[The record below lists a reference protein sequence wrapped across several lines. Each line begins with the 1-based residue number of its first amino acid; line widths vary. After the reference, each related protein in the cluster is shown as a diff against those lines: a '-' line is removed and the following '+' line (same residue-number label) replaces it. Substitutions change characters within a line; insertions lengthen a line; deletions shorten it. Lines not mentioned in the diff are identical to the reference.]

1 MDECVN
7 PHPQSFTG
15 SGTTSTSAIVDSS
28 RESNAISEPLIQAT
42 TYPPHIS
49 RPDRELDAE
58 FQSTSNLKVK
68 RKREPS
74 VQENDSQDD
83 LLCQCPICFEKW
95 SNTGSHRLISMKC
108 GHLFGQSC
116 IEKWITRARKDTKA
130 KCPQCNA
137 SISKRD
143 IRPIWAKQL
152 VSVDSCK
159 IEQMQT
165 DFDTL
170 RQRHQEQE
178 IELSKLRLAY
188 QMCRNEL
195 TRKDA
200 EIKRVQLMLES
211 NTAAI
216 NFGGR
221 ATASLIH
228 GLEFDKKLKFHE
240 TANICRVMAFNPGYD
255 MIVASKSTPG
265 GVHGIQKISM
275 VDNLNLETV
284 VNHSRAIRDIQCSS
298 SGLCL
303 TTALDSTAKITSLK
317 DNCVVQRY
325 EIETNVQMRPSI
337 SLFYS
342 FISYNL
348 TAPGWCCSWDEVDE
362 NRLYCGLIDDSVMV
376 FDVRNTRQHI
386 YHLKNHELTKKKPIH
401 SIVHMG
407 GSQNSILCANLD
419 CLYKWDL
426 NGDAPVCSVIEMD
439 SQGYHPYSV
448 SYDKASATILASF
461 RSQSST
467 KHIHGSLAEN
477 ILEVHNVF
485 HNPKKQTALARTWHF
500 SKPRVAQSNESATEY
515 VICAGDEVEKSL
527 CLWDDASTR
536 RSIDIGS
543 NVMDVKTTVIN
554 NEVYLAT
561 LTGNEMHLY
570 RS

>member
-1 MDECVN
+1 MDESVN
-7 PHPQSFTG
+7 PHPPSINE
-15 SGTTSTSAIVDSS
+15 SGTTSTSTIVDSS
-28 RESNAISEPLIQAT
+28 RELNASSEPLIQAT
-42 TYPPHIS
+42 ANSPPIS
-49 RPDRELDAE
+49 RPDRELDAD

-74 VQENDSQDD
+74 VEEPDSQDD

-116 IEKWITRARKDTKA
+116 IERWIARARKDTKA

-137 SISKRD
+137 TISKRD
-143 IRPIWAKQL
+143 IRPIWAKQI

-159 IEQMQT
+159 IEQMQN
-165 DFDTL
+165 DFDAL
-170 RQRHQEQE
+170 RQKYQEQE
-178 IELSKLRLAY
+178 IELSKLHLAY
-188 QMCRNEL
+188 QMCRTEL

-200 EIKRVQLMLES
+200 EIKKVQLLLDS
-211 NTAAI
+211 NTVAVD
-216 NFGGR
+216 FGVR
-221 ATASLIH
+221 TSVSLIH

-240 TANICRVMAFNPGYD
+240 TANICRVMAFNPGYN
-255 MIVASKSTPG
+255 MIVASKSTPT
-265 GVHGIQKISM
+265 GVHGVQKISL

-284 VNHSRAIRDIQCSS
+284 VNHSRAIRDIQCSP

-317 DNCVVQRY
+317 DNCVVQ
-325 EIETNVQMRPSI
+325 
-337 SLFYS
+337 
-342 FISYNL
+342 SYNL

-362 NRLYCGLIDDSVMV
+362 NRLYCGLMDDSIMV
-376 FDVRNTRQHI
+376 FDVRNTREHM

-401 SIVHMG
+401 SIVHMAG
-407 GSQNSILCANLD
+407 PKNSILCANLD
-419 CLYKWDL
+419 CLYQWDL
-426 NGDAPVCSVIEMD
+426 SGDAPVCSVIEVD

-461 RSQSST
+461 RSQTST

-477 ILEVHNVF
+477 ILEVQNVF
-485 HNPKKQTALARTWHF
+485 HNPQKQTALARTWHF
-500 SKPRVAQSNESATEY
+500 SKPRTAQSNESDTEY
-515 VICAGDEVEKSL
+515 IICAGDEAEKSL

-543 NVMDVKTTVIN
+543 NVMDVKTTVVN

>member
-1 MDECVN
+1 MDEYEN
-7 PHPQSFTG
+7 PHLMSTTE
-15 SGTTSTSAIVDSS
+15 SGTTSISTIIDIS
-28 RESNAISEPLIQAT
+28 RESNASSEPLIQAAT
-42 TYPPHIS
+42 DPPHIS
-49 RPDRELDAE
+49 RPDRELDAD

-74 VQENDSQDD
+74 VQEPDSQDD
-83 LLCQCPICFEKW
+83 LVCQCPICFEKW
-95 SNTGSHRLISMKC
+95 GNTGSHRLISMKC

-116 IEKWITRARKDTKA
+116 IEKWIARARKDTKA

-137 SISKRD
+137 NISKRD
-143 IRPIWAKQL
+143 IRPIWAKQII
-152 VSVDSCK
+152 SVDSCK
-159 IEQMQT
+159 IEQMKT
-165 DFDTL
+165 DFEAL

-188 QMCRNEL
+188 QMCRTEL
-195 TRKDA
+195 MRKDA
-200 EIKRVQLMLES
+200 EIKRFQLLVGN
-211 NTAAI
+211 NTAAVDI
-216 NFGGR
+216 GVR

-240 TANICRVMAFNPGYD
+240 TANICRVMAFNPGYN
-255 MIVASKSTPG
+255 MIVASKSTPA
-265 GVHGIQKISM
+265 GVHGVQKISL

-284 VNHSRAIRDIQCSS
+284 VNHSRAIRDIQCSP

-317 DNCVVQRY
+317 DNCVVQ
-325 EIETNVQMRPSI
+325 
-337 SLFYS
+337 
-342 FISYNL
+342 SYNL

-376 FDVRNTRQHI
+376 FDVRNTREHI

-407 GSQNSILCANLD
+407 GPKNSILCANLD
-419 CLYKWDL
+419 CLYQWDL
-426 NGDAPVCSVIEMD
+426 SGDAPVCSVIEVD

-461 RSQSST
+461 RSQTST

-477 ILEVHNVF
+477 ILEVQNVF
-485 HNPKKQTALARTWHF
+485 HNPQKQTALARTWHF
-500 SKPRVAQSNESATEY
+500 SKPRVAQSNDSATEY

-527 CLWDDASTR
+527 CLWDDVSTR
-536 RSIDIGS
+536 RCIDIGS
-543 NVMDVKTTVIN
+543 NVMDVKTSVIN